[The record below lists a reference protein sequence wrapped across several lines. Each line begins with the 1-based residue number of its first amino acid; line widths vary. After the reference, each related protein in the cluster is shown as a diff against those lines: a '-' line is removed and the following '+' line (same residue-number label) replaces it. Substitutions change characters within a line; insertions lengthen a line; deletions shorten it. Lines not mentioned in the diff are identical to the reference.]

1 MKIDWINSWKKGNK
15 KDTIYDIS
23 VRLGR
28 FTILELYCN
37 PKVEH
42 RFMIL
47 NFGFE
52 LKPQYIVNTELNRCK
67 ICKELKPITDFANAG
82 VKKNKRYWRKECRV
96 CFNKKKAGYKK
107 RKKLEYKQW
116 KETLECSQCGY
127 SKKNNEK
134 FVSQHLHLHHIDK
147 KEFNVSDLMKSGLPM
162 TGERFKEE
170 IKNCVVL
177 CGRCHDYE
185 HYKNKQI

>member
-23 VRLGR
+23 IRLGR

-42 RFMIL
+42 RLMIL

-67 ICKELKPITDFANAG
+67 ICNELKPITDFANAG

-116 KETLECSQCGY
+116 K
-127 SKKNNEK
+127 
-134 FVSQHLHLHHIDK
+134 
-147 KEFNVSDLMKSGLPM
+147 
-162 TGERFKEE
+162 
-170 IKNCVVL
+170 
-177 CGRCHDYE
+177 
-185 HYKNKQI
+185 